1 MSSII
6 YDYPKVFSDDSEL
19 RNFYIENGY
28 VSIKNGI
35 PREDIDQ
42 IVSDLNYILLPYA
55 PDKVSPID
63 SAIIHLDK
71 NDKEKLYQLNM
82 ALAKLS
88 SLTKIPSV
96 LSGYINTITGKKVP
110 QIILNVSFLPSIPKD
125 NRLIYDYHQESNYMR
140 GFENVFNVHY
150 PILRSSNYE
159 NGTMSVLPKS
169 HKLGTLDFHK
179 SYAKEA
185 HNSRANLIPVDIE
198 KIQKNHE
205 EIFNYLEI
213 GDVVIFHKDLIHKSN
228 YNASD
233 KTRLIGTIRVTTSYL
248 TNWKELSSKEL

>member
-1 MSSII
+1 
-6 YDYPKVFSDDSEL
+6 
-19 RNFYIENGY
+19 
-28 VSIKNGI
+28 
-35 PREDIDQ
+35 
-42 IVSDLNYILLPYA
+42 
-55 PDKVSPID
+55 
-63 SAIIHLDK
+63 
-71 NDKEKLYQLNM
+71 M

-228 YNASD
+228 YNASE
-233 KTRLIGTIRVTTSYL
+233 KTRLVGTIRVTTSYL

>member
-1 MSSII
+1 MSSIV

-19 RNFYIENGY
+19 KNFYLENGY

-42 IVSDLNYILLPYA
+42 IVSDINYILSPYA
-55 PDKVSPID
+55 SDKFSPID

-88 SLTKIPSV
+88 SLAKIASV

-110 QIILNVSFLPSIPKD
+110 QTIVSNGLLLGIPKD
-125 NRLIYDYHQESNYMR
+125 DRLVYDYHQESNYMR
-140 GFENVFNVHY
+140 GFENIFNVHY
-150 PILRSSNYE
+150 PLLRSSNYE

-169 HKLGTLDFHK
+169 HKLGTLDFQK
-179 SYAKEA
+179 SSTTEANNAKT
-185 HNSRANLIPVDIE
+185 NLIPVDIE